1 MKQHVSWVVALVVGF
16 ALGIVSAGALG
27 IGASR
32 RPAAPPPTA
41 AAPAA
46 RPARPVEDAAAVYKV
61 PIDGSPVKGPADAL
75 VTIVESSDFQ
85 CPFCKR
91 VAPTLKQ
98 LEESY
103 RGKVRFVFKH
113 NPLSIHPLAMG
124 AALATEA
131 ARAQGG
137 DEKFWAMHDALF
149 EASPALEPAGL
160 EAAAQKLGLDPAQF
174 KAAMAAPA
182 ARQRVERDQ
191 QLVTSLGATGTPAFF
206 INGRKIAGAYPYD
219 AFKKIVDEELARAE
233 AMVRAGTPAA
243 QVYEKIIQGGATAK
257 VMVAGP
263 AAPPA
268 AAPAPEGPRPAAAP
282 GAAPPAVYRKV
293 TLRPD
298 DPARGKADAPVTLV
312 LFSDFQCPFCSR
324 VEPTLTQ
331 LQQAYPDKVK
341 VVWKHQPLPMHAS
354 AIPAAIAAEAARE
367 QGKFW
372 QMHDKLFAEQRDLTP
387 EAFERHAT
395 ALGLDLG
402 KFKAA
407 LAARRGEDRI
417 TADQQLAG
425 SVGVNGTPTMFL
437 NCRQVVGAVPYD
449 TIKAA
454 FDEELAKATAL
465 LRGGKADA
473 AFYDRA
479 CAANLALAAAAPAP
493 AAAAPAAPEPS
504 VAPDALA
511 LRPDDPVRGNP
522 RAPVTVVVFSD
533 FQCPFCSRVEP
544 TLAQVEKEYG
554 DKVKVV
560 WKHQPLAMH
569 PNAVPAAQAAEAARE
584 QGKFWEMHDRLFQNQ
599 QQLSPEL
606 YGRLARELGLDAA
619 RFDAALRS
627 QKLLARI
634 QEDQALAGKVGVS
647 GTPTL
652 FVNGERVVGAV
663 PFEQMKAVI
672 DRQLARK

>member
-46 RPARPVEDAAAVYKV
+46 RPARPVEDPTAIYRV

-91 VAPTLKQ
+91 VTPTVKQ
-98 LEESY
+98 LEETY

-113 NPLSIHPLAMG
+113 NPLTIHPLAMG

-160 EAAAQKLGLDPAQF
+160 EAAAQKLGLDLTQF

-191 QLVTSLGATGTPAFF
+191 QLVTGLGATGTPAFF
-206 INGRKIAGAYPYD
+206 INGRKIAGAYPFD
-219 AFKKIVDEELARAE
+219 AFKKIVDEELAKAE
-233 AMVRAGTPAA
+233 AMVKAGTPAA
-243 QVYEKIIQGGATAK
+243 QVYEKIMQGGATAK
-257 VMVAGP
+257 VMAAAP

-268 AAPAPEGPRPAAAP
+268 AAPAPEGQRPAAAP
-282 GAAPPAVYRKV
+282 GVPPAVYRKI

-298 DPARGKADAPVTLV
+298 DPARGPVDAPVTLV

-324 VEPTLTQ
+324 VEPTLAQ
-331 LQQAYPDKVK
+331 LQQAYPGKVK
-341 VVWKHQPLPMHAS
+341 VVWKHQPLPMHPN
-354 AIPAAIAAEAARE
+354 AIPAALAAEAARE

-372 QMHDKLFAEQRDLTP
+372 QMHDKLFAEQRELTP
-387 EAFERHAT
+387 AAFERHAV
-395 ALGLDLG
+395 ALGLDVA
-402 KFKAA
+402 KFKDAM
-407 LAARRGEDRI
+407 AARRGEDRI

-437 NCRQVVGAVPYD
+437 NCRQVVGAVPFES
-449 TIKAA
+449 IKPA
-454 FDEELAKATAL
+454 FEEELAKAAAL
-465 LRGGKADA
+465 LKGGKADA
-473 AFYDRA
+473 AFHDRA
-479 CAANLALAAAAPAP
+479 CAANLALAAAAPA
-493 AAAAPAAPEPS
+493 AAEAAPAAPAPT
-504 VAPDALA
+504 VAADALA
-511 LRPDDPVRGNP
+511 LRPDDPARGNP
-522 RAPVTVVVFSD
+522 KAPVTVVVFSD

-544 TLAQVEKEYG
+544 TLAQVEKAYG
-554 DKVKVV
+554 DKVRVV

-584 QGKFWEMHDRLFQNQ
+584 QGKFWEMHDKLFQNQ
-599 QQLSPEL
+599 QALSPEL
-606 YGRLARELGLDAA
+606 YGRLAKELGLDAA
-619 RFDAALRS
+619 RFDAALKS

-634 QEDQALAGKVGVS
+634 QEDQATAGKVGVS

-663 PFEQMKAVI
+663 PFEQMKTVI